1 MHVIELQQVLP
12 EVFAGNDRITSDVWH
27 RQLAFQKGQKYLV
40 VKLLRVPENLLCAV
54 LFMDTGKTIRAS
66 CPLMEKISGTF
77 PYPAG

>member
-12 EVFAGNDRITSDVWH
+12 EVFADNDRITSDVWH

-40 VKLLRVPENLLCAV
+40 ENLLCAV